1 MYELKSENG
10 THCASIIV
18 FEEDGRAR
26 AMAVSWEKGVDD
38 LPDESAFRRAI
49 ESSVKECKEKGALYI
64 DSRVITAT
72 EGVDEA
78 LMSARAALHR
88 DCLSARGFRR
98 GEDRVEY
105 RMDLADALT
114 ALAALDAPE
123 SAGELVWSCVD
134 AESES
139 DLARAAGL
147 FLKASEGDPASHSD
161 DDAMGFL
168 RVLMGDK
175 ETVQAPERLQIGMC
189 GNDPAAVLA
198 LMVRPSDGWSTIYY
212 LGVLPAFR
220 RRGFGRAA
228 MLQAFHSLKAM
239 GGKIYHDGTGSD
251 NAAAR
256 ALFARLGRPP
266 FRVMEE
272 WRLKS

>member
-1 MYELKSENG
+1 MYELTNENG
-10 THCASIIV
+10 THCASISV
-18 FEEDGRAR
+18 FEEDGRAW
-26 AMAVSWEKGVDD
+26 AMAVSWKKGVDG
-38 LPDESAFRRAI
+38 LPDEGAFRQAI

-64 DSRVITAT
+64 DSRVVTAT

-78 LMSARAALHR
+78 LTAARAALHR
-88 DCLSARGFRR
+88 DSLSARGFKRD
-98 GEDRVEY
+98 EDRVEY

-114 ALAALDAPE
+114 ALDALDVRKRA
-123 SAGELVWSCVD
+123 AELVWNCVD

-139 DLARAAGL
+139 ALARAAGL

-168 RVLMGDK
+168 RVLIGDK

-189 GNDPAAVLA
+189 GDDPAAVLA

-220 RRGFGRAA
+220 RRGFGRAG

-239 GGKIYHDGTGSD
+239 GGKIYHDGTGSG

-272 WRLKS
+272 WRLKT